1 MNHLE
6 FIEKNVKELL
16 IKQGFSSSVAQ
27 GGRGRR
33 LICINACHRQARKAR
48 FLTTCYGMRK
58 PGQISRFLKP
68 KSLNE
73 NATPRKTKA
82 ASFKL

>member
-27 GGRGRR
+27 GGRGKR
-33 LICINACHRQARKAR
+33 LIYISACHKPARKAR
-48 FLTTCYGMRK
+48 CSMM
-58 PGQISRFLKP
+58 
-68 KSLNE
+68 
-73 NATPRKTKA
+73 
-82 ASFKL
+82 

>member
-27 GGRGRR
+27 GG
-33 LICINACHRQARKAR
+33 A
-48 FLTTCYGMRK
+48 
-58 PGQISRFLKP
+58 
-68 KSLNE
+68 
-73 NATPRKTKA
+73 
-82 ASFKL
+82 

>member
-27 GGRGRR
+27 GGHGKR
-33 LICINACHRQARKAR
+33 LIYINVCRKPARKEQ
-48 FLTTCYGMRK
+48 FSMM
-58 PGQISRFLKP
+58 
-68 KSLNE
+68 
-73 NATPRKTKA
+73 
-82 ASFKL
+82 